1 MNYTGGLLLTCFYS
15 FMTALFAALIMVP
28 FLRQWAID
36 QGTVD
41 LPEARKVH
49 LTPMP
54 RLGGIAIFLAFLF
67 SCVIFLPIDDRIRG
81 MLAGTLVIFAT
92 GVVDDL
98 HGLDSRSKFAG
109 QISACLITILIGK
122 IYLIELG
129 DLFGF
134 GVIHLPVWAA
144 VPFTVFAVVGVI
156 NAINLIDGLDGLAGG
171 VSSIA
176 LVAFFLL
183 AWLEGDP
190 EAMVLSAA
198 MAGAIFG
205 FLKDNFYPARIFMG
219 DTGAMVV
226 GYVLAFLAVFM
237 TQRPAA
243 AISPMVPV
251 VVLGLPL
258 LDTIWVMMRRLP
270 KGVSPFAPD
279 RTHVHHKFLDLG
291 FEHRLT
297 VIVIY
302 GISLFWAVCALLLRG
317 LAEYKLLVFYLATA
331 ISCYLALR
339 LLLTRHTAMV
349 TNPSNRFDLRNSQF
363 YNHLSER
370 SQVLLVGIKFL
381 LGLYMGVALYA
392 ILTQSLFPWQIAL
405 ALLGGGFYLSL
416 MRSGDDRQ
424 FLLLIVY
431 ATFGMAATQVWAS
444 QETFLGI
451 LTVKR
456 CGDLVLGSAG
466 VLVLIRLLL
475 RRSGEFV
482 LSTADF
488 LVLAVCI
495 FLAVASQKELL
506 GYSINGPLFR
516 TVLGILAVRT
526 LASDNPRTQRMVI
539 GAGFAILLL
548 FTLVGLFSV

>member
-1 MNYTGGLLLTCFYS
+1 
-15 FMTALFAALIMVP
+15 MTALFAALIMVP

-41 LPEARKVH
+41 LPDARKVH
-49 LTPMP
+49 SIPMP

-98 HGLDSRSKFAG
+98 HGLNSRGKFAG
-109 QISACLITILIGK
+109 QIGACLITILVGK
-122 IYLIELG
+122 IYLTELG

-134 GVIHLPVWAA
+134 GPLHLPVWAA

-176 LVAFFLL
+176 LVAFFLI

-237 TQRPAA
+237 TQRPTA

-258 LDTIWVMMRRLP
+258 LDTVWVMMRRLLR
-270 KGVSPFAPD
+270 GGSPFTAD

-291 FEHRLT
+291 FDHRPT
-297 VIVIY
+297 VIIIY

-317 LAEYKLLVFYLATA
+317 LAEYQLLVFYLVTA
-331 ISCYLALR
+331 VSCYLALR

-349 TNPSNRFDLRNSQF
+349 TNPSNRFDLRSSRF
-363 YNHLSER
+363 YGYLYER
-370 SQVLLVGIKFL
+370 SHLLMVGIKFL

-392 ILTQSLFPWQIAL
+392 IFTHSLFPWQIAL
-405 ALLGGGFYLSL
+405 ALLGGGCYLSL

-431 ATFGMAATQVWAS
+431 AAFGVAATQVWVS
-444 QETFLGI
+444 QETFFGS

-456 CGDLVLGSAG
+456 CGDLLLGAAG
-466 VLVLIRLLL
+466 ILVMAKLLL
-475 RRSGEFV
+475 RRSEEFV
-482 LSTADF
+482 LSTADY

-516 TVLGILAVRT
+516 TVLGVLAVRT
-526 LASDNPRTQRMVI
+526 LVSDNFQTQRVVI
-539 GAGFAILLL
+539 SLAFVVLVLS
-548 FTLVGLFSV
+548 TLVGLFSV